1 MVYNVIKG
9 VFCNSRLE
17 NILERKNNNNN
28 YSNLVNINDVQ
39 DLFMGCLYISFIVC
53 CNVFKSILRNKKQ

>member
-1 MVYNVIKG
+1 MVYNATKG

-28 YSNLVNINDVQ
+28 YSNLVDINDA
-39 DLFMGCLYISFIVC
+39 
-53 CNVFKSILRNKKQ
+53 